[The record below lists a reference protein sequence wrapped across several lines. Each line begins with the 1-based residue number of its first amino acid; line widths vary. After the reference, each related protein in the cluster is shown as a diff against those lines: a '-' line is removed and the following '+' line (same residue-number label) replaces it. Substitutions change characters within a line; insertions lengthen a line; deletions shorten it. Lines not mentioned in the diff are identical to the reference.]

1 MWCEL
6 VLNGIGGRTIAE
18 AKERL
23 SFCEFQQWVQYRQKY
38 GNLNLMMRTEWG
50 AALVSSVLANVN
62 RTKNTPAFSIADFAP
77 HIAAVER
84 EAANEPIKLE
94 DAMRTWG

>member
-1 MWCEL
+1 M
-6 VLNGIGGRTIAE
+6 
-18 AKERL
+18 RL
-23 SFCEFQQWVQYRQKY
+23 SFREFQQWIQYRQKY
-38 GNLNLMMRTEWG
+38 GNLNPMMRTEWG

-94 DAMRTWG
+94 EAMRTWG

>member
-1 MWCEL
+1 
-6 VLNGIGGRTIAE
+6 
-18 AKERL
+18 
-23 SFCEFQQWVQYRQKY
+23 VQYRQKY

-94 DAMRTWG
+94 EAMRTWG

>member
-1 MWCEL
+1 M
-6 VLNGIGGRTIAE
+6 
-18 AKERL
+18 
-23 SFCEFQQWVQYRQKY
+23 QYRQKY

-94 DAMRTWG
+94 EAMRTWG

>member
-23 SFCEFQQWVQYRQKY
+23 SFREFQQWIQYRQKY
-38 GNLNLMMRTEWG
+38 GNLNPMMRTEWG

-94 DAMRTWG
+94 EAMRTWG

>member
-23 SFCEFQQWVQYRQKY
+23 SFREFQQWVQYRQKY

-94 DAMRTWG
+94 EAMRTWG

>member
-1 MWCEL
+1 M
-6 VLNGIGGRTIAE
+6 
-18 AKERL
+18 
-23 SFCEFQQWVQYRQKY
+23 QYRQKY

>member
-23 SFCEFQQWVQYRQKY
+23 SFREFQQWVQYRQKY
-38 GNLNLMMRTEWG
+38 GNLNPMMRTEWG

-62 RTKNTPAFSIADFAP
+62 RSKNTPAFSIADFAP

>member
-1 MWCEL
+1 M
-6 VLNGIGGRTIAE
+6 
-18 AKERL
+18 
-23 SFCEFQQWVQYRQKY
+23 QYRQKY

-84 EAANEPIKLE
+84 EAENEPIKLE
-94 DAMRTWG
+94 EAMRTWG

>member
-23 SFCEFQQWVQYRQKY
+23 SFREFQQWVQYRQKY
-38 GNLNLMMRTEWG
+38 GNLNPMMRIEWG

-62 RTKNTPAFSIADFAP
+62 RSKNTPAFSIADFAP

-94 DAMRTWG
+94 EAMRTWG

>member
-23 SFCEFQQWVQYRQKY
+23 SFREFQQWVQYRQKY
-38 GNLNLMMRTEWG
+38 GNLNPMMRTEWG

>member
-6 VLNGIGGRTIAE
+6 VLNGIGARTIAE

-23 SFCEFQQWVQYRQKY
+23 SFREFQQWVQYRQKY
-38 GNLNLMMRTEWG
+38 GNLNPMMRTEWG

-94 DAMRTWG
+94 EAMRTWR

>member
-1 MWCEL
+1 M
-6 VLNGIGGRTIAE
+6 
-18 AKERL
+18 
-23 SFCEFQQWVQYRQKY
+23 QYRQKY
-38 GNLNLMMRTEWG
+38 GNLNPMMRTEWG

>member
-1 MWCEL
+1 M
-6 VLNGIGGRTIAE
+6 
-18 AKERL
+18 
-23 SFCEFQQWVQYRQKY
+23 QYRHKY

-84 EAANEPIKLE
+84 KAANEPIKLE
-94 DAMRTWG
+94 EAMRTWG